1 MRNYNGHGFS
11 VRLQGVEG
19 IQLKVSS
26 KQKEKTIGIVDLF
39 SGPGGLGEGFSA
51 FETPSGVHPFSIE
64 VSIECE
70 ESAHATLRLRS
81 FLRKFQGAI
90 PPEYYE
96 FLNGV
101 KAEPDWSELY
111 PEEWAAA
118 EDEARCLVLGDKKT
132 TKFLSEK
139 IATIRKKFGDR
150 TILIGGPPCQAYSL
164 AGRSRNAGKLG
175 YEAHKDKRNFLY
187 QEYVNVLTA
196 LQPAAFIMENVK
208 GMLSASIKGRVLFNR
223 VKEDLESAGGI
234 DNYQLFALSQGKTA
248 LGSDVLPTDF
258 IVRTEKYGVP
268 QARHRVIILG
278 LRRDIF
284 KDLPSE
290 LVPTL
295 KKSKK
300 EISVNEV
307 IGGMPSLRSGL
318 SKSDSESAWKEVL
331 ANELLT
337 VRKNLPKLSKIES
350 HQFHQVLDS
359 VTSQLK
365 SNEAM
370 LRQSHVKGVMPKC
383 PAVLKDW
390 LTDKRLER
398 LPNFNTRGHM
408 PSDLSRYLFA
418 AAFGAVFG
426 RSPTSSEFPDALA
439 PAHKNWK
446 SGNFADRF
454 RVQIAD
460 RPASTITSHIS
471 KDGHYFIHPDATQC
485 RSLTVREAARLQSF
499 PDNYFFKGTRTEQYV
514 QVGNA
519 VPPFLAYQIAE
530 ALWPLFARQ

>member
-1 MRNYNGHGFS
+1 M
-11 VRLQGVEG
+11 
-19 IQLKVSS
+19 
-26 KQKEKTIGIVDLF
+26 IGIVDLF

-51 FETPSGVHPFSIE
+51 FKTPSGVHPFSIE

-70 ESAHATLRLRS
+70 KSAHATLRLRS

-101 KAEPDWSELY
+101 KAEPDWSKLY

-132 TKFLSEK
+132 TNFLGER

-150 TILIGGPPCQAYSL
+150 TVLIGGPPCQAYSL

-208 GMLSASIKGRVLFNR
+208 GMLSASIKGLVLFNR
-223 VKEDLESAGGI
+223 VKEDLESAGGV
-234 DNYQLFALSQGKTA
+234 DNYQLFALTQSKTTV
-248 LGSDVLPTDF
+248 GNDVLPSDF
-258 IVRTEKYGVP
+258 IIRTEQYGVP

-300 EISVNEV
+300 EISVDEV
-307 IGGMPSLRSGL
+307 IGGMPPLRSGL
-318 SKSDSESAWKEVL
+318 SKSDSESAWREVL
-331 ANELLT
+331 ANELIT
-337 VRKNLPKLSKIES
+337 VRKNLPKFSKIES
-350 HQFHQVLDS
+350 RQFHQVLDS

-365 SNEAM
+365 SNGAM
-370 LRQSHVKGVMPKC
+370 LRQSHGKGTMRKC
-383 PAVLKDW
+383 PAALKDW
-390 LTDKRLER
+390 LTDKSLVRF
-398 LPNFNTRGHM
+398 PNFDTRGHM
-408 PSDLSRYLFA
+408 PSDLGRYLFA
-418 AAFGAVFG
+418 AAFGTVFG
-426 RSPTSSEFPDALA
+426 RSPTASEFPEALA
-439 PAHKNWK
+439 PSHKNWK

-460 RPASTITSHIS
+460 KPASTITSHIS

-499 PDNYFFKGTRTEQYV
+499 PDNYFFKGTRTQQYV

-530 ALWPLFARQ
+530 VLWPLFTRQ